1 MMERNMPD
9 PHDLELIQADFDKAE
24 EYVLPASFV
33 PGKWDVIC
41 QRGKECFEH
50 VGNRRFRM
58 AIDNHLDSYMKVKS
72 RQQKS
77 KIVTSIVE
85 GIKKSA
91 GCNGGG
97 FIRKDLLTRRWFR
110 VSDKLAREK
119 VGQALRDAIKT
130 HRALNKKAS
139 PGKAASFEKKAP
151 AEVDQLSDPKKR
163 HQQHGS
169 SSNSINRSQ
178 ISSAAGPLNP
188 SDIMP
193 LVPFMESKSFAD
205 IEPRPV
211 SLPLNLNEFLSGT
224 FLNQSVEVAPTT
236 ANEQQNLFL
245 LNRTQQDAEA
255 KRNILHNSPVVSSNT
270 HSNVFQSNTLSQSY
284 FPNQIPFS
292 NFGNNSGAGDYSVAG
307 AAAPGANMD
316 YSFPMCDQQQ
326 MLPSVIESR
335 PLSSS
340 FGNELRQPDDAV
352 GSNVLGTANNNS
364 NPFDVG
370 NSGTF
375 MFQKYP
381 TYTNASQSGDQHS
394 LQQHQQQQHQQQ
406 QQNRQAKHPRFDL

>member
-169 SSNSINRSQ
+169 SSNSINHSQ

-255 KRNILHNSPVVSSNT
+255 KRNILHNSPVVLVIIVLLVLQLQARIWTIHSPCVINSKCFQASLKVGRCRHLLGTSSVSRTTPWDRTSWVLQTTIPIRLTLETLGLSCSRSTLRTPMPHSQEISIHYNNISSN
-270 HSNVFQSNTLSQSY
+270 N
-284 FPNQIPFS
+284 I
-292 NFGNNSGAGDYSVAG
+292 
-307 AAAPGANMD
+307 
-316 YSFPMCDQQQ
+316 
-326 MLPSVIESR
+326 
-335 PLSSS
+335 SSS
-340 FGNELRQPDDAV
+340 NKIDKQSTLDSIFEALLQ
-352 GSNVLGTANNNS
+352 S
-364 NPFDVG
+364 DV
-370 NSGTF
+370 SRCSF
-375 MFQKYP
+375 RLLK
-381 TYTNASQSGDQHS
+381 S
-394 LQQHQQQQHQQQ
+394 
-406 QQNRQAKHPRFDL
+406 